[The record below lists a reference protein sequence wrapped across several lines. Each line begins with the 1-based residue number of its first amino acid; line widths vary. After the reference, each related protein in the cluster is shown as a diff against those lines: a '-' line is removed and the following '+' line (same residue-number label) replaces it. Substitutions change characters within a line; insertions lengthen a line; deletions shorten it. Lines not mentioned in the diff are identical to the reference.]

1 MSDRA
6 APPRFPFLSV
16 STAPATRFA
25 ILGTG
30 SHAPAKVVTNDDLS
44 KLVDTS
50 DEWIHTRTG
59 IRERRLAGD
68 GETTTALATAAARA
82 ALADAGL
89 RPEDI
94 DLLVVATMTPDLP
107 MPAAA
112 ALVQTEL
119 GVPSHAA
126 CFDINAA
133 CTGFVY
139 ALDTAWA
146 LLASGRHRHALVIG
160 AEKMSS
166 VLDWSDRTTC
176 VLFGDGAGAVV
187 LGPAPADSPASGLV
201 SAKVGALPG
210 TADLL
215 HIPGGG
221 STPLHTDAKRCLV
234 MKGKE
239 VFKLAVRAMDE
250 VARDLLTAEGVAPA
264 DLALVV
270 PHQANLRIIHAISE
284 YLELPRE
291 RFFVNVDRY
300 GNTSAA
306 SIPLALDEA
315 RRAGLLRRGDLV
327 LLVAVGAGLTYGG
340 ALVRW

>member
-1 MSDRA
+1 VSA
-6 APPRFPFLSV
+6 SAPPS
-16 STAPATRFA
+16 FA

-30 SHAPAKVVTNDDLS
+30 SYAPARIVTNDELS
-44 KLVDTS
+44 KTVDTS

-59 IRERRLAGD
+59 IRERRLAGPED
-68 GETTTALATAAARA
+68 TTASMAVASARA

-89 RPEDI
+89 APSDI
-94 DLLVVATMTPDLP
+94 DLLIVATLTPDQP
-107 MPAAA
+107 MPATAC
-112 ALVQTEL
+112 LVQTEL
-119 GVPSHAA
+119 GLPPEAA
-126 CFDINAA
+126 CFDLNAA

-160 AEKMSS
+160 AEKLSS
-166 VLDWSDRTTC
+166 VVDWTDRTTC

-187 LGPAPADSPASGLV
+187 LGPAPADSPTSGLLD
-201 SAKVGALPG
+201 AKIGALPG

-215 HIPGGG
+215 QIPA
-221 STPLHTDAKRCLV
+221 TRKDALAGEARGCIT

-239 VFKLAVRAMDE
+239 VFKFAVRAMDE
-250 VARDLLTAEGVAPA
+250 VARDLLTARHLTAA
-264 DLALVV
+264 DVALVV

-284 YLELPRE
+284 YLELPHE
-291 RFFVNVDRY
+291 RFVINVERY

-315 RRAGLLRRGDLV
+315 RRAGRLRRGDLV
-327 LLVAVGAGLTYGG
+327 LLVAFGAGLTYGG